1 MTVANSSCRPGRGAA
16 LAQSEAGILERF
28 EYTEG
33 LVEIEEDGAWYRI
46 VGGHFEESARKV

>member
-28 EYTEG
+28 DYG
-33 LVEIEEDGAWYRI
+33 IERVRPQVVMTAP
-46 VGGHFEESARKV
+46 